1 MNRAALKRAIEHC
14 EGLAPLAEAL
24 GCVPPV
30 VSSWLSRGVV
40 PAYRC
45 VAIERVTKG
54 AITCHELRP
63 DIFLPPKE
71 VQAA

>member
-1 MNRAALKRAIEHC
+1 MNIKALKRAIEHFD
-14 EGLAPLAEAL
+14 GVTPLAEAL
-24 GCVPPV
+24 GCSQPV
-30 VSSWLSRGVV
+30 VSNWLCRGVV
-40 PAYRC
+40 PAHRC

-54 AITCHELRP
+54 AVTCHELRP